1 MCAGVG
7 FYSEMKST
15 LGAGEA
21 VVSRLMR
28 RVARVFFC
36 YFILQPEMVGV
47 GVWVAGVGF
56 YFEIKSTWQCWRSSS
71 EPVSC
76 RNLT

>member
-1 MCAGVG
+1 
-7 FYSEMKST
+7 MK
-15 LGAGEA
+15 
-21 VVSRLMR
+21 
-28 RVARVFFC
+28 RVAKVFFC

-56 YFEIKSTWQCWRSSS
+56 YSEIKNTWQCWRSSS